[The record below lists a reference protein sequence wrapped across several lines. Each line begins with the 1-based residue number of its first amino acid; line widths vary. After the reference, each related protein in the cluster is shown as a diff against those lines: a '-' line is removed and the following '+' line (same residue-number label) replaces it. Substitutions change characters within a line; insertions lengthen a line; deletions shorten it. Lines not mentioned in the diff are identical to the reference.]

1 MYLLLVLLLILPII
15 SIKAKDFA
23 VEMISVNVQIK
34 DLQGETTISKERMN
48 NNDAVRQMLVQ
59 RGIVP
64 ESLSVA
70 EDVKKVERRLV
81 SEKKKVLGNKKK

>member
-1 MYLLLVLLLILPII
+1 MYLFLVLLLILPII
-15 SIKAKDFA
+15 SIQAKDFA